1 MLTFDKK
8 DLQRFVVSTVGAII
22 LATTCVVAAV
32 GPVHAAD
39 ISKAGSAETIRLAA
53 K

>member
-1 MLTFDKK
+1 MSTFDKK
-8 DLQRFVVSTVGAII
+8 DLQRFAVSTVGAII

-39 ISKAGSAETIRLAA
+39 YTKVSTSTNLLVA